1 MSAFLAFDRSAGGI
15 AARAVGH
22 AGAGSALAAGL
33 NHATTDSAVSWPALA
48 VAALVLAVS
57 AYPVLRAGASRW
69 SGVALAA
76 VQALLAAWLGLTST
90 DKSAAA
96 IDGHLRLPSAWHHN
110 GLAMA
115 ALNFLAAYA
124 LVCLLRS
131 AGDLPVRLSHAVAAT
146 TRRWFARILQIIGL
160 VPHRA
165 DQSSEAPQR
174 ALSATAIPSRPH
186 SLTVLLYRVQ
196 PCGP

>member
-1 MSAFLAFDRSAGGI
+1 M
-15 AARAVGH
+15 
-22 AGAGSALAAGL
+22 
-33 NHATTDSAVSWPALA
+33 SWPALA
-48 VAALVLAVS
+48 VAALVLAVC
-57 AYPVLRAGASRW
+57 AYPVLRVGASRW
-69 SGVALAA
+69 NGVALAA
-76 VQALLAAWLGLTST
+76 VQALLTAWLGLTNT

-96 IDGHLRLPSAWHHN
+96 VDGHLRLPSVWHHN

-131 AGDLPVRLSHAVAAT
+131 AGDLPVLLSHAVAAT
-146 TRRWFARILQIIGL
+146 TRRWCARVLRIVGL

-165 DQSSEAPQR
+165 DQSSEAPDR
-174 ALSATAIPSRPH
+174 ALSASATPPRPH